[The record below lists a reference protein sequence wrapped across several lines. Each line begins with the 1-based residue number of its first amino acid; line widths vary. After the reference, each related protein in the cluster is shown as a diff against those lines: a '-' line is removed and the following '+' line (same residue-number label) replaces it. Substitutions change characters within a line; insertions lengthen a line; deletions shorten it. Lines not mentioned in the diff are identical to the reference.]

1 MTDRSLSIAI
11 GALLIVGSTP
21 LTTSGAPANPDDDTW
36 SQFRGPH
43 SSGVAR
49 TAHPPVK
56 LGTNSLVWKA
66 PVPPGTSSPVLSRSR
81 VFLTALDGER
91 LVTLAFD
98 AKSGQMAWRREAPKV
113 PLETVHSANSPAAP
127 SPLVDDQRVHVY
139 FGSYGLLCYDHDGRE
154 QWRKPLATPKSL
166 YGLTTSPI
174 AHGDNL
180 ILVLDDD
187 ANLPDSKLSRS
198 RVIAINRATGKLVWE
213 TPRAF
218 LRSGWSTP
226 IVWSHEAGEDLVVLG
241 SGRVCGYEPTTG
253 VEKWFATG
261 FSRETIG
268 QPISGAGR
276 VYVSAAM
283 LGGVSDEQ
291 PDPQPFWEAMLFFD
305 SNHDGRIERAEI
317 TEHFTFP
324 FRPEL
329 PVGHPGFGRP
339 LASDAVKRGEQQAGI
354 FASTDKNKDGFWTRD
369 EFVSSMRFDRGKP
382 QLMAIRPG
390 GSGDVSSSHVVW
402 QLHQGIPEIPSPLFY
417 EDRIYLVRNGGILT
431 AVNATSGKIIYSERL
446 GSAGQYSASPVA
458 AGGHVYLV
466 SNQGV
471 VSVVKAGDTFQLVSQ
486 HALGEMVV
494 TTPALAGSRVYARTE
509 VHLVS
514 LGER

>member
-1 MTDRSLSIAI
+1 MTDRSLSIATWAI
-11 GALLIVGSTP
+11 VLVGGTALSIA
-21 LTTSGAPANPDDDTW
+21 GAPANPDANTW

-43 SSGVAR
+43 SSGVALG
-49 TAHPPVK
+49 AQPPVK
-56 LGTNSLVWKA
+56 LGTNSLVWKT

-81 VFLTALDGER
+81 IFLTALDGER
-91 LVTLAFD
+91 LLTLAFE
-98 AKSGQMAWRREAPKV
+98 AESGRLAWRREAPKV
-113 PLETVHSANSPAAP
+113 PLEIVHTANSPAAP
-127 SPLVDDQRVHVY
+127 TPLVDGQRVHVY
-139 FGSYGLLCYDHDGRE
+139 LGSYGLLCYDHEGRE
-154 QWRKPLATPKSL
+154 QWRKPIATPKSL

-174 AHGDNL
+174 AHRDNL

-198 RVIAINRATGKLVWE
+198 RVIALKRATGELIWE
-213 TPRAF
+213 TSRAF

-226 IVWSHEAGEDLVVLG
+226 IIWPHETGEDLVVLG
-241 SGRVCGYEPTTG
+241 SGRVCGYDPMTG
-253 VEKWFATG
+253 TEKWFATG
-261 FSRETIG
+261 FSRETIA
-268 QPISGAGR
+268 QPVSGRGR

-291 PDPQPFWEAMLFFD
+291 PDPQPFWAAMLTFD
-305 SNHDGRIERAEI
+305 SNHDGRIERAEM

-339 LASDAVKRGEQQAGI
+339 LASDAVKRREQQAGI

-390 GSGDVSSSHVVW
+390 GSGDVTSTHVDW
-402 QLHQGIPEIPSPLFY
+402 QVHQGIPEIPSPLFY
-417 EDRIYLVRNGGILT
+417 EDRIYLARNGGILT
-431 AVNATSGKIIYSERL
+431 AVNATSGKVIYSERL

-458 AGGHVYLV
+458 ARGHVYLV

-471 VSVVKAGDTFQLVSQ
+471 VSVVKAGDAFQLVSQ
-486 HALGEMVV
+486 HALGESVAA
-494 TTPALAGSRVYARTE
+494 TPALAGNKIHVRTDA
-509 VHLVS
+509 HLVA